1 MNNNKKTYRK
11 LYWHIWYILFGIL
24 LILMF
29 NLESHYKTLIMGLL
43 VIMILLKIT
52 IFFIKFFRTNDN
64 L

>member
-29 NLESHYKTLIMGLL
+29 NLEPPYKTWIIGLL
-43 VIMILLKIT
+43 VIMALSRIIILWIDIDK
-52 IFFIKFFRTNDN
+52 
-64 L
+64 